1 MGPIALDIKH
11 HTVNPSEQSLS
22 VPPLTHSFVDAF
34 TVRKEE
40 EKNCMPS
47 QSPPSSSASNLPC
60 FSIPQSTDAHWDVRA
75 VFSPPPPTLPSP
87 PCFFVSFFSLPF
99 SLSLTCEWQPIRGRV
114 ASASASVTST
124 ARSDARLEKERG
136 GDRGRERGRERRGGG
151 GKKGRE
157 GEKERHRQSKKR

>member
-75 VFSPPPPTLPSP
+75 VFSSLTPPFPPPHAFLSR
-87 PCFFVSFFSLPF
+87 F
-99 SLSLTCEWQPIRGRV
+99 SLSLFLYR
-114 ASASASVTST
+114 
-124 ARSDARLEKERG
+124 
-136 GDRGRERGRERRGGG
+136 
-151 GKKGRE
+151 
-157 GEKERHRQSKKR
+157 